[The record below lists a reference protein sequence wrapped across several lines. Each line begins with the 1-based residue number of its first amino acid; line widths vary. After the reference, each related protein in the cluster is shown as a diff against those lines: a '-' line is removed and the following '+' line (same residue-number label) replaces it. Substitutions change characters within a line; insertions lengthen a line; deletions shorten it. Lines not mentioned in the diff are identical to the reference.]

1 MKHQRIILSAITA
14 AIALTAPL
22 AAQAESDFNTGA
34 GPVNVSARVN
44 FSVIIPKYAFI
55 RVGTGT
61 STPMDDNATVNT
73 ITVDFKTAP
82 DAVGNL
88 VERAATAGSGDI
100 GNGAV
105 TVQVRGNNG
114 DMVVAATTPG
124 RSADQFRRRHDS
136 VDTDQD
142 GSDGHDT
149 PPNNQRD
156 QPDVYGDRQS
166 RECGRYLDVFLP
178 ESRDD
183 GGGRNVHR
191 HGHLRD
197 GHAVMQ

>member
-1 MKHQRIILSAITA
+1 MKHQRIVLSAIAA

-22 AAQAESDFNTGA
+22 AVRAESDFNAGA
-34 GPVNVSARVN
+34 GTLNVSARVN

-61 STPMDDNATVNT
+61 STPMGDNATVNT
-73 ITVDFKTAP
+73 ITVDFTTAP

-100 GNGAV
+100 GNGTV

-124 RSADQFRRRHDS
+124 AVPLTSAGG
-136 VDTDQD
+136 DTIPWTQIKTVAV
-142 GSDGHDT
+142 GST
-149 PPNNQRD
+149 PHPVINGATETYTATGKVVNAAGTWT
-156 QPDVYGDRQS
+156 YS
-166 RECGRYLDVFLP
+166 YL
-178 ESRDD
+178 
-183 GGGRNVHR
+183 NTAT
-191 HGHLRD
+191 
-197 GHAVMQ
+197 AVAAGTYAGTVTYATATP